1 MKKALLL
8 IDHGSRLAEA
18 NEMLECMANLVQALA
33 GPDIIVRAAHM
44 ELAEPD
50 IPAGFASCIEAGA
63 TEVVAFPYMLSPGRH
78 ATSDIP
84 LLVSEAA
91 ARFPDVAWS
100 VTTAFGVHEKLAEVI
115 LLRAGLQPAATL
127 TAAEVCRCWHPSTPG
142 ACGEACRPRQA
153 EVSAQ
158 LAAEATIERS

>member
-1 MKKALLL
+1 
-8 IDHGSRLAEA
+8 
-18 NEMLECMANLVQALA
+18 MLECMANLVQSMA

-50 IPAGFASCIEAGA
+50 IPTGFASCVEAGA
-63 TEVVAFPYMLSPGRH
+63 TEVIAFPYMLSPGRH

-91 ARFPDVAWS
+91 GRFPEIAWS

-115 LLRAGLQPAATL
+115 LLRAGLDPAPAV
-127 TAAEVCRCWHPSTPG
+127 ASSGPSRCWHPTSAT
-142 ACGEACRPRQA
+142 ACGEACREQ
-153 EVSAQ
+153 
-158 LAAEATIERS
+158 